1 MKREHFIYFERIGIA
16 ITWFGLFI
24 LLLHLVGF
32 FTYPKRIDFHETLV
46 VERKDIP
53 IKNKIAKEAAMSFG
67 ITEEQ
72 LEELGF
78 VGYKWIAFAGA
89 EPFGGNFLIVT

>member
-1 MKREHFIYFERIGIA
+1 M
-16 ITWFGLFI
+16 
-24 LLLHLVGF
+24 GF

-89 EPFGGNFLIVT
+89 EPFGGNFLIVTWCPLKSILSHLNYFSECQLFLIRLIFR